1 MTKTTKGH
9 SVGLS
14 LLDLTGRHALVTGG
28 GTGLGRQMSLGLAEA
43 GARVSVVGRTQRTLD
58 ESVALITEAGGH
70 AAAFACDVTDEQAV
84 ADLPHRTGPVDI
96 LVNNSGTIIFD
107 QPWQDT
113 PMERWREVLSLN
125 LDAVFRMCQLYV
137 PGMQQRAWGRVINI
151 ASIYASRTGR
161 PENYP
166 GIPWDGASYV
176 TSKHGLIGFTR
187 HLATQVGRTGVT
199 VNALSPGM
207 FPDTGINEG
216 MLEADILERLSAG
229 SAVGRIGGPE
239 DLKAAVVFLA
249 SPGAAFVTGHDLVV
263 DGGWLCW

>member
-1 MTKTTKGH
+1 M
-9 SVGLS
+9 GLAS
-14 LLDLTGRHALVTGG
+14 LALDGRHALVTGG
-28 GTGLGRQMSLGLAEA
+28 GTGLGRQMAEGLAEA
-43 GARVSVVGRTQRTLD
+43 GARVTVVSRTQASLD
-58 ESVALITEAGGH
+58 ATVAIIGKAGGVASAVVCDITD
-70 AAAFACDVTDEQAV
+70 AADVSA
-84 ADLPHRTGPVDI
+84 LPAKTGPVDI

-107 QPWQDT
+107 QPWHETSMDQ
-113 PMERWREVLSLN
+113 WRSVTALN
-125 LDAVFRMCQLYV
+125 LDAVFRLCQLYV
-137 PGMQQRAWGRVINI
+137 PGMQQRGWGRVINI

-187 HLATQVGRTGVT
+187 HLATQVGRSGVT
-199 VNALSPGM
+199 VNTLSPGM
-207 FPDTGINEG
+207 FPDTGINAG
-216 MLEADILERLSAG
+216 MLAEDILERLSAG

>member
-1 MTKTTKGH
+1 MA
-9 SVGLS
+9 LA
-14 LLDLTGRHALVTGG
+14 LLDLSGRHALVTGG
-28 GTGLGRQMSLGLAEA
+28 GTGLGRQMAQGLAEA
-43 GARVSVVGRTQRTLD
+43 GARITVVGRTSSTLA
-58 ESVALITEAGGH
+58 ETASLITEAGGE
-70 AAAFACDVTDEQAV
+70 ATAIPCDITDADAV
-84 ADLPHRTGPVDI
+84 AALPGKSGPVDI

-107 QPWQDT
+107 EAWQDT
-113 PMERWREVLSLN
+113 SMERWRSVLDLN

-137 PGMQQRAWGRVINI
+137 PGMQDRGWGRVINI

-176 TSKHGLIGFTR
+176 ASKHGLIGLTR
-187 HLATQVGRTGVT
+187 HLATQVGRSGVT

-207 FPDTGINEG
+207 FPDTGINAG
-216 MLEADILERLSAG
+216 MLKADILERLSSG
-229 SAVGRIGGPE
+229 SAVGRIGGPD